1 MQLQCVCDSNLLFIY
16 AYVGW
21 PRSVHDARV
30 LKNSDLWDNGPQL
43 CGDKHIIADSAY
55 PLQEWLLTPFRRV
68 GLLTREQTNYN
79 IALSSTRVAIER
91 AFGLLKGRFKRLQH
105 INVAGLEHTCNIIMS
120 CCVLHNLCIRQG
132 DMLPEYFDNN
142 EDQEDAVL
150 NALGNVAG
158 VFKRNQIAH
167 RLLHPAANIA

>member
-1 MQLQCVCDSNLLFIY
+1 M
-16 AYVGW
+16 GW
-21 PRSVHDARV
+21 PGSVHDARI
-30 LKNSDLWDNGPQL
+30 LKNSDIFDNGPQL

-132 DMLPEYFDNN
+132 DMLPEYFTSTKTKKT
-142 EDQEDAVL
+142 L
-150 NALGNVAG
+150 SSTPSGM
-158 VFKRNQIAH
+158 
-167 RLLHPAANIA
+167 LLEYTKETK